1 MPVLRD
7 LRLAYRALLR
17 RPGYT
22 FGCVA
27 TLGLATGVG
36 FAAMMVADAVLLR
49 PPALSEPERVR
60 VFHRGTA
67 EDVDF
72 TFLYPEWER
81 VRDSGGAV
89 FKAVAASGDLWA
101 PGTGWSVGDGV
112 QVSFVTDGYFDA
124 VGVRPALGRGFLGT
138 EHRVGADPVAIVT
151 DAFWRSRL
159 SGDRNAI
166 GRRIEVGEA
175 SATVVGVMPA
185 GFRGLRRDQ
194 AVDAVMPLRAAQVVW
209 PLRNLFGRDAVAGY
223 SPERWIRIVARLADG
238 EKPER
243 GESWLATVWPLRAAG
258 GEAEDVIGTTPARLA
273 ALPGRSRSAMRRL
286 FVVVAVMSALVL
298 LAGCASVAGAML
310 VRSGERRHEM
320 AIRVFIGATRAGLV
334 GPCLAETALLTGAG
348 SLVGGLVAVWLLRAV
363 GGYLVLPGGID
374 IADLDVDWT
383 TRMTVICVLT
393 SVMVV
398 AVVGMVP
405 VLQSMGMAMRGRGWR
420 GQWPGAV
427 LAGQVAAATVLMI
440 GASLSVRGIREV
452 VDMGLDLDRLLYV
465 KFSFWNSAD
474 YRSPDVVADFYD
486 RVLRRMDGLRGVE
499 AATFGDLP
507 LVTNAMS
514 IRDVH
519 TEGAVRRL
527 PRQMQVFFCGPDY
540 AEAVGLGV
548 VAGRDFGS
556 DDRDGGVPVAMVT
569 ESLAR
574 RLWEGGAAVGRRLG
588 FLPLETDV
596 EVVGVVRDGRY
607 GTLRDGRELAI
618 FLPWDQ
624 HRKLASATGALVVR
638 ADQSAGAL
646 VPMARQVIRA
656 VAPGLTVGTAAT
668 FRGRME
674 SLLRPQQA
682 GAVILGGLAVFALV
696 LTVVGVYGAV
706 AHVIA
711 VRRRELGVRIAL
723 GAGIG
728 DIVRTALRG
737 TSGWVVV
744 GVAIGLGV
752 ASTAGSH
759 ATRVVGD
766 GAADPVSHALGIGAV
781 VAVAA
786 TAGLVPALQLVSTAS
801 QEKLIRETM
810 WAE

>member
-1 MPVLRD
+1 MPILQD

-22 FGCVA
+22 LGCVA

-49 PPALSEPERVR
+49 PPALSESERVF
-60 VFHRGTA
+60 VLHRGA
-67 EDVDF
+67 GEDVDF
-72 TFLYPEWER
+72 GFLYPEWER

-89 FKAVAASGDLWA
+89 FKAVAGSGDLWA
-101 PGTGWSVGDGV
+101 PGTGPSARGGV
-112 QVSFVTDGYFDA
+112 WVSFVTDGYFDA
-124 VGVRPALGRGFLGT
+124 VGVRPVLGRGFLGT
-138 EHRVGADPVAIVT
+138 EHRAGAEPVAIVT

-159 SGDRNAI
+159 GGDRNTI
-166 GRRIEVGEA
+166 GRRIEAGEA
-175 SATVVGVMPA
+175 PATVVGVMPA
-185 GFRGLRRDQ
+185 GFRGLRLDQ
-194 AVDAVMPLRAAQVVW
+194 PVDVIMPLRAAQLVS
-209 PLRNLFGRDAVAGY
+209 PSRNLFARDAVGGY
-223 SPERWIRIVARLADG
+223 SPERWIRIVVRLADG
-238 EKPER
+238 ENAER
-243 GESWLATVWPLRAAG
+243 AKSWAATVRPPRAHG
-258 GEAEDVIGTTPARLA
+258 EEAEEVIGTTPARLA
-273 ALPGRSRSAMRRL
+273 TLPGPSRSTMRRL
-286 FVVVAVMSALVL
+286 LVVVAVMSGLVL

-310 VRSGERRHEM
+310 VRNRERRREM
-320 AIRVFIGATRAGLV
+320 AIRVFVGATRAGLV
-334 GPCLAETALLTGAG
+334 RPCLAETALLTGAG
-348 SLVGGLVAVWLLRAV
+348 SAVGGLVAVWLLRAV

-374 IADLDVDWT
+374 MARLDVGWT

-393 SVMVV
+393 SVIAV
-398 AVVGMVP
+398 AVIGMVP
-405 VLQSMGMAMRGRGWR
+405 ALQSMGEAMRGRARKGRWR
-420 GQWPGAV
+420 GAV
-427 LAGQVAAATVLMI
+427 LAAQVAAATVLMI

-465 KFSFWNSAD
+465 KLSFWNNAE

-486 RVLRRMDGLRGVE
+486 RVLRRMDDLRGVE

-514 IRDVH
+514 IRQVH
-519 TEGAVRRL
+519 TDGAVRRL

-540 AEAVGLGV
+540 AGAVGLGV

-556 DDRDGGVPVAMVT
+556 GDRGGRVPVAMVT
-569 ESLAR
+569 ESLAW
-574 RLWEGGAAVGRRLG
+574 RLWEDGVAVGRRLG

-607 GTLRDGRELAI
+607 GTLRDARELAI

-638 ADQSAGAL
+638 ADRPAAAL

-656 VAPGLTVGTAAT
+656 VAPGLAVGTAAT
-668 FRGRME
+668 FRSRME

-682 GAVILGGLAVFALV
+682 GAVLLGGLGVFALV

-706 AHVIA
+706 AHAIA

-759 ATRVVGD
+759 ATPVVGD
-766 GAADPVSHALGIGAV
+766 GAQDLLSHALGIAAV
-781 VAVAA
+781 VVVVAA
-786 TAGLVPALQLVSTAS
+786 AGIVPALQLVSAAS
-801 QEKLIRETM
+801 QEKLLRETM